1 MGIDPI
7 SIALIGVA
15 ISAVS
20 AGVGIVGNIAAANS
34 SASAAAA
41 QKNANAVT
49 NAQAQVNQI
58 NSRRQAVRED
68 RIRRAKILQAS
79 TNTGTNNSSGALG
92 AVGDLTTNLADS
104 NASSLGITNSN
115 NAINSYNQQA
125 QDFQS
130 QAQFIS
136 GITGGIQNGLD
147 RFNSVFDQKPPANSQ
162 QTVF

>member
-147 RFNSVFDQKPPANSQ
+147 RFNSVFDQKPPVNSN